1 MINLSVL
8 LITQFQILKKNLKA
22 ITVISFLLGL
32 NIVYSQSNS
41 QEIDTLNFVEQDKKP
56 LLLDN
61 IKYDATDSI
70 IIDQKNNKITLYN
83 NAKII
88 YGDIELTSG
97 LIILDYKENIVNAG
111 RIADSKGN
119 LSQYPTFKQG
129 GNIVNPDS
137 IKYNFD
143 NQKALIWNSKSEDNG
158 MNILSTL
165 TKKQNDSVY
174 YLKDGKV
181 TTGGNLMGDETEEA
195 DYFFKIRKGKLVPG
209 GNIVTGFTNLFVK
222 NVPTPIG
229 LPFAYFPS
237 QQTKDS
243 GFIIPNINESNERGY
258 SLQNGGYYLPISEI
272 FDLTLLADYYTN
284 GSYGVNISSMYRKR
298 YKYNGNFSVRYE
310 NLINGERGLP
320 GYGKSTVYNIRW
332 SHSNDSKSSP
342 YSSFSASVNFG
353 SSDYFRESVNQLNT
367 ANFLNNNLSS
377 SVSYSKTIP
386 GSAGIRLSLN
396 ANMSQNTQS
405 KEVNLTLPTLTLNTS
420 RFYPFERKGRSKKG
434 FFQNINIQYSSK
446 AENRAIFSD
455 DLLLKKG
462 MFENAKN
469 GVQHT
474 IPFTTNFKIAK
485 HFSISV
491 GGRYQD
497 TWNFKTIK
505 YNDFTEE
512 NGVVKDTVSG
522 FERFGIYNYNAS
534 ITTKVYGIINFKP
547 KNRIQSIRHTMTPTI
562 SYSNNPSFEKYYD
575 TYIIDANGNTA
586 EYTRFEG
593 GLYGVPGKNYSSSI
607 GISIQNTIEAK
618 LKPKDST
625 ETELKKVNI
634 FKNLNLSTNYN
645 VAATEFKWS
654 PIRVSGSFDI
664 TNGFTVNSGATFDLY
679 ALDENNSRINV
690 FNVKNGGG
698 LLRLTSANL
707 STQYQINNN
716 TFKRGQTEEQ
726 ISESTSGGGRADDL
740 FGVSQDFS
748 NSRQYLEEEE
758 EEEEE
763 IDLEK
768 YRYKL
773 PWSLNLAY
781 SLTYNNARGQND
793 FSTNSVM
800 VSSSLS
806 LTPKWTVGVSSGYDF
821 KQKGF
826 TYTQIRFDRDLDSWR
841 LDFSWVPFSPR
852 ASWNFFIGI
861 KSGLLSDLKY
871 EKRSEPDRTL

>member
-70 IIDQKNNKITLYN
+70 IIDQKNNKIILYN

-272 FDLTLLADYYTN
+272 FDLTLLGDYYTN

-298 YKYNGNFSVRYE
+298 YKYNGNFTVRYE

-625 ETELKKVNI
+625 ETELRKVNI

-748 NSRQYLEEEE
+748 NSRQYLEDEE

-793 FSTNSVM
+793 FSTNSLM
-800 VSSSLS
+800 VSSNLS

>member
-22 ITVISFLLGL
+22 SIVVSFLLGL

-70 IIDQKNNKITLYN
+70 IIDQKNNKIILYN
-83 NAKII
+83 NAKIV

-111 RIADSKGN
+111 RIADSQGN

-158 MNILSTL
+158 MNILSSL

-258 SLQNGGYYLPISEI
+258 SLQNGGYYLPISEF
-272 FDLTLLADYYTN
+272 FDLTVLGDYYTN
-284 GSYGVNISSMYRKR
+284 GSYGLNISSMYRKR
-298 YKYNGNFSVRYE
+298 YKYNGNFTIRYE

-320 GYGKSTVYNIRW
+320 GYGKSTVYNVRW
-332 SHSNDSKSSP
+332 SHSKDTKSSP
-342 YSSFSASVNFG
+342 NSTFSASVNFG

-377 SVSYSKTIP
+377 SISYSKSFP
-386 GSAGIRLSLN
+386 GSAGVRLSLT

-405 KEVNLTLPTLTLNTS
+405 KEVNLTLPTLTLNS
-420 RFYPFERKGRSKKG
+420 ARFYPFERKGRSKKG

-446 AENRAIFSD
+446 LENRAIFAD

-462 MFENAKN
+462 MFDNARS
-469 GVQHT
+469 GVQHN
-474 IPFTTNFKIAK
+474 IPFTTNFKVFK
-485 HFSISV
+485 HFSVSV
-491 GGRYQD
+491 GGAYKEV
-497 TWNFKTIK
+497 WNGKTIK
-505 YNDFTEE
+505 YNNYDE
-512 NGVVKDTVSG
+512 NLGVVKDTISG
-522 FERFGIYNYNAS
+522 FDRFGVYNYSAS
-534 ITTKVYGIINFKP
+534 VTTKIYGIVNFKP
-547 KNRIQSIRHTMTPTI
+547 KNKVQSIRHTITPSI
-562 SYSNNPSFEKYYD
+562 SYSNNPSFEEYYD
-575 TYIIDANGNTA
+575 TYIIDAEGNTA
-586 EYTRFEG
+586 EYTRFQG

-607 GISIQNTIEAK
+607 GISIQNTLEAK
-618 LKPKDST
+618 VKPKDST
-625 ETELKKVNI
+625 ETELRKINI
-634 FKNLNLSTNYN
+634 LKNLNISTGYN
-645 VAATEFKWS
+645 IAAEEFKWS
-654 PIRVSGSFDI
+654 PIRMTGTIDI
-664 TNGFTVNSGATFDLY
+664 ARGLSLNTGATFDLY
-679 ALDENNSRINV
+679 GLDENKRRINV

-707 STQYQINNN
+707 STQYSINNN

-726 ISESTSGGGRADDL
+726 MNESTSGGGRPDDL

-748 NSRQYLEEEE
+748 NSSQYQEEDEE
-758 EEEEE
+758 DEEVNLTDY
-763 IDLEK
+763 I
-768 YRYKL
+768 YKM

-781 SLTYNNARGQND
+781 SLTYNNRTGQND
-793 FSTNSVM
+793 FSTNSLM
-800 VSSSLS
+800 ISSNLE
-806 LTPKWTVGVSSGYDF
+806 LTPKWNVGISTGYDF

-826 TYTQIRFDRDLDSWR
+826 TFTQLRFDRDLDSWR